1 MQKPERKREAL
12 SLMRVKSGE
21 LNVEREQENEVSDAS
36 IDEVLRFWFEELQP
50 KQHWVKDSALDNEI
64 QQRFGELHKQACEGK
79 LSTWRETPRGRLAE
93 LIVLD
98 QFSRNIFRDKPE
110 SFAADA
116 LACALTREAIEL
128 GDDQKLPVKQRCFIY
143 MPLMH
148 SEALNDHALAL
159 DVFDQPGLESNLDFE
174 KRHLQIIE
182 RFGRYPHRNS
192 ILGRVSTED
201 EEAFLKQP
209 GSSF

>member
-1 MQKPERKREAL
+1 MN
-12 SLMRVKSGE
+12 G
-21 LNVEREQENEVSDAS
+21 EREEEHGVSEAS

-50 KQHWVKDSALDNEI
+50 KQHWVKDSALDDEI
-64 QQRFGELHKQACEGK
+64 QQRFGELHRQACGGT
-79 LSTWRETPRGRLAE
+79 LSMWRETPRGRLAE
-93 LIVLD
+93 LIILD

-116 LACALTREAIEL
+116 MACALAREAIVL
-128 GDDQKLPVKQRCFIY
+128 GDDQKLPVEQRCFIY

-159 DVFDQPGLESNLDFE
+159 EVFDQPGLEHNLEFE
-174 KRHLQIIE
+174 KKHLQIIE

-192 ILGRVSTED
+192 ILGRSSTKE